1 VRISIPQAYDLAV
14 VDLAMPTR
22 DSGEAVE
29 VLGLH
34 GDTQLPPNLSPLWRR
49 CACDIAG
56 DVVLDDCPVETVDD
70 QGALAAGSLRGRD
83 QCQLAA
89 PYHSGCAWRKR
100 LLQQLILEDGG

>member
-1 VRISIPQAYDLAV
+1 VYDLAV
-14 VDLAMPTR
+14 VELAMPTR

-34 GDTQLPPNLSPLWRR
+34 GDIQPPPNLSPLWRR
-49 CACDIAG
+49 CARDIAR
-56 DVVLDDCPVETVDD
+56 DVVLDDCPVKTVDD
-70 QGALAAGSLRGRD
+70 QGALAAGSLRGGD

-89 PYHSGCAWRKR
+89 PYHSGCACRKR

>member
-1 VRISIPQAYDLAV
+1 MRIGIPQAYDLAV

-29 VLGLH
+29 VFGLH
-34 GDTQLPPNLSPLWRR
+34 GDIQPPPNLSPLWRR
-49 CACDIAG
+49 CARNKAR

-70 QGALAAGSLRGRD
+70 QVALAAGSLRGGE

-89 PYHSGCAWRKR
+89 PYHSGA
-100 LLQQLILEDGG
+100 LAGSGSSSS